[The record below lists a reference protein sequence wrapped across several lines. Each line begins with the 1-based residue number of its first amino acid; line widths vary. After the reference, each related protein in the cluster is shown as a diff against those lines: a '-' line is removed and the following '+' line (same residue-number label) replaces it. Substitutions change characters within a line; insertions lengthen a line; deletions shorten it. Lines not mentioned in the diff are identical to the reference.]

1 MMTKTPVYC
10 DYNAGAPIRAEAAVA
25 MSRALAAGG
34 NASSVHSVG
43 RRMRAMIEDARE
55 RIASALDGSA
65 ENVVFTSGAT
75 EALHLALETFDAY
88 SRTQRPAI
96 EYDEY
101 NQDEPDPEP
110 SVIVAEC
117 EHDALFEAGKHRTML
132 RAPLLNNGLIDLDVL
147 AALISEAPKPVLV
160 VVQLANNET
169 GVIQPV
175 PKIAALCREGGALL
189 LVDAAQAFGR
199 IPVSMADLDA
209 TYLVVSSHK
218 IGGPPGAG
226 ALLLAP
232 GAPFL
237 TTRFGGGQERGRRPG
252 TENGPAI
259 VGFACAIEWALND
272 MERESRRIAAM
283 RDRFEA
289 RLPGDAVVFGAQ
301 APRLPNTSNFALPG
315 LSAETAVIA
324 MDLEGIAISSGAAC
338 SSGKVRS
345 SRVLFAMGVPADIAK
360 AALRV
365 SFGHESKES
374 DVDEV
379 FVALS
384 KVASRRNR
392 GAAA

>member
-1 MMTKTPVYC
+1 MTKTSVYC

-55 RIASALDGSA
+55 RIGAALDASA

-75 EALHLALETFDAY
+75 EALHLVLATFDAY
-88 SRTQRPAI
+88 SRQQRPPI
-96 EYDEY
+96 VRDEF
-101 NQDEPDPEP
+101 NVDQSDPAP

-117 EHDALFEAGKHRTML
+117 EHDAVFEDGRRRAML
-132 RAPLLNNGLIDLDVL
+132 HAALTKSGLIDLDSL
-147 AALISEAPKPVLV
+147 AVVVSEAPKPALV

-169 GVIQPV
+169 GVIQP
-175 PKIAALCREGGALL
+175 IAKVAAICREHGALL

-199 IPVSMADLDA
+199 ISVSIADLDA

-218 IGGPPGAG
+218 LGGPPGAG
-226 ALLLAP
+226 ALVLAP
-232 GAPFL
+232 GAPFV
-237 TTRFGGGQERGRRPG
+237 TTRFGGGQEQGRRPG
-252 TENGPAI
+252 TENGAAI
-259 VGFACAIEWALND
+259 VGFATAVEWALKD
-272 MERESRRIAAM
+272 RDAETARAGAM

-289 RLPGDAVVFGAQ
+289 ALPKEAVIFGVM

-315 LSAETAVIA
+315 LTAETAVIA
-324 MDLEGIAISSGAAC
+324 MDLEGVAISSGAAC

-345 SRVLFAMGVPADIAK
+345 SRVLSAMGVAPDVAK

-374 DVDEV
+374 DVDE
-379 FVALS
+379 ALHALA
-384 KVASRRNR
+384 KVSARRNR
-392 GAAA
+392 EAAA